1 MKTTVTRKNS
11 HLNELNARWNVVF
24 LILLTIVMFTVI
36 LPVVLIFIISF
47 TSEASIAKVGYS
59 FFPLEWTLDG
69 YRYLL
74 RMGDQLWRSYFI
86 TIFSSV
92 VGTILS
98 VFVMAM
104 YAYVIA
110 VRDFPYRRFLT
121 WFLFITLL
129 FSGGLVPSY
138 ILNVRYLHINN
149 TVWILLLPE
158 IMQASKV
165 IILRTFIKTTIPD
178 ALYDSAKIDGAGHFT
193 IFLRIVIPLSKAGIA
208 TIALFV
214 FIDRWNDWFTAMLYN
229 EDKNLIPIQTL
240 LTNLQNSVDYL
251 KKNSKI
257 MSTMDGIEM
266 LKRLP
271 SSSLRMAC
279 TIAATLPMMA
289 AYPFFQRYFVQGLT
303 VGSIKE

>member
-1 MKTTVTRKNS
+1 MDTSVRKKNS
-11 HLNELNARWNVVF
+11 HLNELGAGWNLLF
-24 LILLTIVMFTVI
+24 MLILTAVLFTVI
-36 LPVVLIFIISF
+36 LPVALVFIISF
-47 TSEASIAKVGYS
+47 SSEASIAKVGYS
-59 FFPLEWTLDG
+59 FFPIEWTLDG

-74 RMGDQLWRSYFI
+74 RMGDQLWRSYRI

-92 VGTILS
+92 VGTVLA
-98 VFVMAM
+98 VFIMAL
-104 YAYVIA
+104 YAYVLT
-110 VRDFPYRRFLT
+110 VKYFPYRRFLT
-121 WFLFITLL
+121 WFLFITML
-129 FSGGLVPSY
+129 FSGGLVPEY

-149 TVWILLLPE
+149 TVWILLLPGLME
-158 IMQASKV
+158 AYNV

-193 IFLRIVIPLSKAGIA
+193 IFLKIVLPLSKAGIA

-214 FIDRWNDWFTAMLYN
+214 FIGKWNDWFTAMLYN

-240 LTNLQNSVDYL
+240 LKNLQNSVDYL

-257 MSTMDGIEM
+257 LNTMDGIEM
-266 LKRLP
+266 IQRLP